1 MRIVIVGAGF
11 SGLAAA
17 KELQDHGHHDYV
29 ILEKGDGV
37 GGVWRENHYPGAAC
51 DIPSY
56 MYSFSWATRRD
67 WTQPCSPQA
76 EIESYLQ
83 EVAHDHGILEHCRFG
98 VEVTSTVWE
107 QESRIWTVTLNTGEQ
122 LSCDMLVMACGQLS
136 RPAWPNVDGIDSF
149 AGAAFHSAEWDHSVD
164 LAGKRVAVIGT
175 GASAVQFVPPVAEQ
189 AGHLTVFQRTAP
201 YMLPRRNRR
210 YSPAV
215 RAAIQYV
222 PGVQR
227 VRRAFMWAVLETFV
241 YALTTSR
248 PVFHVLRLWS
258 KTFMRRQIKDPAL
271 RAKLTPDYEF
281 GCKRILFT
289 SYYLP
294 ALQRPNV
301 DVITEAVAAV
311 TPTGV
316 TTSSGQQVEADVL
329 IYGTGFRAGEFVT
342 PIAVHG
348 REGRELQEA
357 WSTAPV
363 AHHGISV
370 HGYPNLFLMYGPNT
384 NLGVG
389 SILVMIEAQAS
400 YVAQAADV
408 LRDAPGATIEVSADA
423 QAASDAEVQAGFD
436 GTVWTQCVSWYRQGG
451 TGRVV
456 GNWPTYMRAYV
467 RAVKHFDHEHYTVDV
482 PAPVPA
488 VAA

>member
-1 MRIVIVGAGF
+1 M
-11 SGLAAA
+11 
-17 KELQDHGHHDYV
+17 
-29 ILEKGDGV
+29 
-37 GGVWRENHYPGAAC
+37 
-51 DIPSY
+51 
-56 MYSFSWATRRD
+56 
-67 WTQPCSPQA
+67 
-76 EIESYLQ
+76 
-83 EVAHDHGILEHCRFG
+83 
-98 VEVTSTVWE
+98 
-107 QESRIWTVTLNTGEQ
+107 
-122 LSCDMLVMACGQLS
+122 
-136 RPAWPNVDGIDSF
+136 
-149 AGAAFHSAEWDHSVD
+149 
-164 LAGKRVAVIGT
+164 
-175 GASAVQFVPPVAEQ
+175 
-189 AGHLTVFQRTAP
+189 
-201 YMLPRRNRR
+201 
-210 YSPAV
+210 

-408 LRDAPGATIEVSADA
+408 LRDAPGATIEVSAEA